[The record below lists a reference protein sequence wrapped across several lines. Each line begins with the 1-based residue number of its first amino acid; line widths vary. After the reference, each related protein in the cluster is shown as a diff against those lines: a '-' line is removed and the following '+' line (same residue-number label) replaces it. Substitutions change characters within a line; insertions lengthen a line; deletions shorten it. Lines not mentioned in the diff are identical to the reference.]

1 MALKFELEVEEIN
14 TILRVLSKHPFEEV
28 ANLVAKINQQ
38 GNVQLADQAPVAAT
52 EETPNAI

>member
-28 ANLVAKINQQ
+28 ANLVTKINQQ
-38 GNVQLADQAPVAAT
+38 GNAQLADQAPAAAT
-52 EETPNAI
+52 EETPNVI